1 MRRGAVAAADGK
13 ENPRSFYAVSLR
25 LEPASLVR
33 GSSRR
38 MMSMTANL
46 GSIREYQSDQPSK
59 QTGRVAPRLA
69 IPLAEKNEGVTSLRS
84 PTHKNPQA
92 ATLLDGSLHIRTAG

>member
-13 ENPRSFYAVSLR
+13 ENPRFFYAVSLR

-38 MMSMTANL
+38 MMSMLASVML
-46 GSIREYQSDQPSK
+46 DPRISD
-59 QTGRVAPRLA
+59 
-69 IPLAEKNEGVTSLRS
+69 
-84 PTHKNPQA
+84 
-92 ATLLDGSLHIRTAG
+92 